1 MKYTL
6 LPLLCLL
13 TAILFCGCTRRGTPV
28 SEPTSSEDMSPAD
41 TDPGREITLSFV
53 NEVEETDVWILPDTP
68 ENRKLSL
75 WGTATMGD
83 VKKDENRRV
92 SLRVPADADRFLLH
106 MITPD
111 QMYFGVSDLPL
122 ETGCT
127 LRFYKETDPYLV
139 WYVEVLDADGTSQ
152 GSFEVFGAAL

>member
-6 LPLLCLL
+6 LALLCFL
-13 TAILFCGCTRRGTPV
+13 TAILLISCTKSETPG
-28 SEPTSSEDMSPAD
+28 SEPNSMEDTGTVD

-75 WGTATMGD
+75 WGTATMPD
-83 VKKDENRRV
+83 VKKDETRQI
-92 SLRVPADADRFLLH
+92 SLNVPADTDLFLVH

-122 ETGCT
+122 DTGCT

-139 WYVEVLDADGTSQ
+139 WYVEVLGADGTSK
-152 GSFEVFGAAL
+152 GRFEVFSAAL